1 VPGALGPA
9 AGGGVN
15 ALARL
20 IARGSRAGP
29 MRVDRFMAACLTDP
43 EHGYYARRE
52 PFGRG
57 GDFVTAPEIS
67 QMFGELLGLWA
78 AQVWIDIGRP
88 ARRSCWSSLGPGRG
102 TLMRDALRAAGRRA
116 GLSGGRAAS
125 GFVERSARCAASS
138 ARARRRRAFAERL
151 EDAPRGP
158 MILLAN
164 EFFDALPIRQF
175 VRQGGAWRERAVGH
189 DPARDALVWSDA
201 PLAADAPQL
210 PETAPDGAVLERCP
224 KGAAVARE
232 IGARLV
238 ADGGAALIVD
248 YGAEPPET
256 GGGDTL
262 QAMQGHAFADPLA
275 APGDAD
281 LTAHVD
287 FAALAEA
294 LRETGARVPPLET
307 QGALLGRL
315 GVDARAAALMRARPE
330 RADEIAAQR
339 RG

>member
-1 VPGALGPA
+1 
-9 AGGGVN
+9 
-15 ALARL
+15 
-20 IARGSRAGP
+20 
-29 MRVDRFMAACLTDP
+29 MDM
-43 EHGYYARRE
+43 
-52 PFGRG
+52 
-57 GDFVTAPEIS
+57 
-67 QMFGELLGLWA
+67 
-78 AQVWIDIGRP
+78 GRP
-88 ARRSCWSSLGPGRG
+88 REILLVELGPGRG
-102 TLMRDALRAAGRRA
+102 TLMRDALRAG
-116 GLSGGRAAS
+116 AAAR
-125 GFVERSARCAASS
+125 GFREAARVVFVERS
-138 ARARRRRAFAERL
+138 ERL
-151 EDAPRGP
+151 RGIQRESAPQAGFAARLADAPRGP

-175 VRQGGAWRERAVGH
+175 LRRGGAWRERAVGH
-189 DPARDALVWSDA
+189 DPARDALVWTDA

-275 APGDAD
+275 APGEAD

-315 GVDARAAALMRARPE
+315 GIDARAAALMRARPE
-330 RADEIAAQR
+330 RAEEIAAQKAR
-339 RG
+339 LTAPDAMGTLFKALAARGPAQPPLPGFAEG